1 MAPVPRPDQRL
12 NNLLLEL
19 DDTLN
24 QFLLKEASS
33 EYDDLLSDYSNVA
46 DDSKRTNEAAVD
58 DSVVELYSAAT
69 EEDSTESVLDAYSEH
84 GEPEEDLLD
93 AYSEHGDTVS
103 ALDVA
108 AIPVSL
114 PASTLASQRNSL
126 ARFSTAS
133 GETKRYPYA
142 PIISPEMQA
151 KKEVAKAE
159 ARRQESAAFLRY
171 RTLPPIPFP
180 DTIQQLQIE
189 VASVQPLARTEV
201 HARRGSES
209 SRPPSRHSMSSNH
222 SGEVRMTT
230 SSFPAASVVDRSKS
244 ITSSE
249 ARKKK
254 QSALLQAQKAASGL
268 F

>member
-1 MAPVPRPDQRL
+1 M
-12 NNLLLEL
+12 
-19 DDTLN
+19 
-24 QFLLKEASS
+24 
-33 EYDDLLSDYSNVA
+33 
-46 DDSKRTNEAAVD
+46 NEPAAD
-58 DSVVELYSAAT
+58 DSVVELYSAET

-93 AYSEHGDTVS
+93 AYSEHDDTACS
-103 ALDVA
+103 LDVA

-114 PASTLASQRNSL
+114 PASTPASQRNSL
-126 ARFSTAS
+126 ARSSTAS
-133 GETKRYPYA
+133 GETRRYPYA

-151 KKEVAKAE
+151 KKEAAKAE

-180 DTIQQLQIE
+180 DTIQQPQVE
-189 VASVQPLARTEV
+189 VASVQPPVRTEV

-209 SRPPSRHSMSSNH
+209 SRPPSRHSVSSNH
-222 SGEVRMTT
+222 SGEVRITTT
-230 SSFPAASVVDRSKS
+230 SVPASSVMDRSKS

-249 ARKKK
+249 AKKKK